1 MHHAFSTT
9 LADSRE
15 RELSSLA
22 RRPDRLMSR
31 VLELENDARPGRRA
45 PGGIRRALRSIGS

>member
-22 RRPDRLMSR
+22 RLPDRLMSR